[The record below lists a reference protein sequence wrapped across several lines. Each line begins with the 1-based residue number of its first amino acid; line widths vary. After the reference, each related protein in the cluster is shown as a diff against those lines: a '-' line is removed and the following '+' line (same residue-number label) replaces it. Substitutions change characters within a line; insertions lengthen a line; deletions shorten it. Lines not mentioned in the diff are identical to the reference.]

1 MESQQEWRVASACLH
16 FSYCLELT
24 WHGGK
29 DNSSPGCCFAVT
41 DGEEKLMARLLLPP
55 QAPATNSRSVPTAS
69 VLQSLGWAAY
79 RRPGGSRSP
88 ISVVWLFSPGLTHL

>member
-1 MESQQEWRVASACLH
+1 MASACLH